1 MNSKSKSK
9 GSFKSFTKNFWTV
22 IVMEFFERGSY
33 YGVMSVL
40 SVYMAMNVADG
51 GLGFSKESVG
61 VIKSTITPLLYL
73 LPILSGAIAD
83 RYGYKKTLLF
93 SFVAMSLGYYF
104 AGLSTEYFTMFASL
118 ILMAVG
124 AGFFKPI
131 ISGTIARETNKEN
144 SSLGFGIFYWTIN
157 LGAFLFP
164 LILVPY
170 LKSFSYSYILYMAA
184 IITGLL
190 VAVNL
195 IFYKEPS
202 KPESNKSMSEVLKEI
217 VLVLKDV
224 KFVSMILI
232 YSMFWI
238 LYFQMFDSILWYL
251 GDYLDMTEVNV
262 VVNEFLG
269 IFVENPQW
277 KFESEHVTV
286 INAGAIILL
295 QLIISAIVRK
305 TKALP
310 TMITG
315 IAIGTLGMLILA
327 FSMSPWVFIAG
338 LFIFSVGEMTAH
350 PKFIAYIG
358 EIAPPDRKALY
369 LGYSFMYGV
378 IGSFVGGLLGAFL
391 YVRVIENMGMPYLF
405 WSIFAAIGVCTIIGL
420 LLYDRFIAKK

>member
-1 MNSKSKSK
+1 
-9 GSFKSFTKNFWTV
+9 
-22 IVMEFFERGSY
+22 
-33 YGVMSVL
+33 
-40 SVYMAMNVADG
+40 
-51 GLGFSKESVG
+51 
-61 VIKSTITPLLYL
+61 
-73 LPILSGAIAD
+73 
-83 RYGYKKTLLF
+83 
-93 SFVAMSLGYYF
+93 MSLGYYF

-195 IFYKEPS
+195 IFIKEPS

-251 GDYLDMTEVNV
+251 GDYQT
-262 VVNEFLG
+262 
-269 IFVENPQW
+269 
-277 KFESEHVTV
+277 
-286 INAGAIILL
+286 
-295 QLIISAIVRK
+295 
-305 TKALP
+305 
-310 TMITG
+310 
-315 IAIGTLGMLILA
+315 
-327 FSMSPWVFIAG
+327 
-338 LFIFSVGEMTAH
+338 
-350 PKFIAYIG
+350 
-358 EIAPPDRKALY
+358 
-369 LGYSFMYGV
+369 
-378 IGSFVGGLLGAFL
+378 
-391 YVRVIENMGMPYLF
+391 
-405 WSIFAAIGVCTIIGL
+405 
-420 LLYDRFIAKK
+420 